1 VGRVKDELIAEEES
15 RAYSFGERARKNDW
29 RCSMCNRLISEED
42 EPIYY
47 ETKMCG
53 LHAYLMGKDD

>member
-1 VGRVKDELIAEEES
+1 VGRVKDDLIAEEEA
-15 RAYSFGERARKNDW
+15 RAWSFEKRARKNDW
-29 RCSMCNRLISEED
+29 RCTVCGQLITEED

-53 LHAYLMGKDD
+53 QHAYQMEKND